1 MDFSLPSAGKVLMPN
16 LTMGVADASG
26 NQGSEENLATI
37 SFETRLFKIG
47 AWTLLRLPKGASAKL
62 PSRGM
67 VMAKGTINGF
77 YFQAALEPDGKGSH
91 WLKVDKAMRKAIG
104 SDAGD
109 TATLAIEPIRK
120 WPEPRVPSD
129 LKKALAANKQAH
141 NLWMDI
147 TPIAR
152 WDWIR
157 WINATKNPETRS
169 IRIEKTLSKLQSGK
183 RTACCFNRSQCTDPE
198 VSKNGVLL
206 EPLQL

>member
-1 MDFSLPSAGKVLMPN
+1 MMPN
-16 LTMGVADASG
+16 LTVGVAETSG
-26 NQGSEENLATI
+26 KRRSEGNMATI

-47 AWTLLRLPKGASAKL
+47 AWTLLRLPKGASSKL

-91 WLKVDKAMRKAIG
+91 WLKVDDAMRKAIG
-104 SDAGD
+104 ADSGD
-109 TATLAIEPIRK
+109 TAKLAIEPIKK
-120 WPEPRVPSD
+120 WSEPRVPDD
-129 LKKALAANKQAH
+129 LKKALAADRQAH
-141 NLWMDI
+141 SLWMDI

-157 WINATKNPETRS
+157 WINATKNPDTRS
-169 IRIEKTLSKLQSGK
+169 IRIEKTLSKLKSGK
-183 RTACCFNRSQCTDPE
+183 RTACCFDRSQCTEPE

-206 EPLQL
+206 EPQR

>member
-1 MDFSLPSAGKVLMPN
+1 MPD
-16 LTMGVADASG
+16 LTVSVAETSE
-26 NQGSEENLATI
+26 NQRSEENMATI

-91 WLKVDKAMRKAIG
+91 WLKVDNAMRKAIRA
-104 SDAGD
+104 DAGD
-109 TATLAIEPIRK
+109 TATLAIEPIKK
-120 WPEPRVPSD
+120 WPEPRVPDD
-129 LKKALAANKQAH
+129 LKKALAADQRAH

-169 IRIEKTLSKLQSGK
+169 IRIEKTLSKLKSGK
-183 RTACCFNRSQCTDPE
+183 RTACCFDRSQCTEPE

-206 EPLQL
+206 EPQRLRSGR

>member
-1 MDFSLPSAGKVLMPN
+1 MPN
-16 LTMGVADASG
+16 LTVRVAETSG
-26 NQGSEENLATI
+26 SQRSEESMATI

-67 VMAKGTINGF
+67 VMARGTINGF

-91 WLKVDKAMRKAIG
+91 WLKVDDAMRKAIRG
-104 SDAGD
+104 KAGD
-109 TATLAIEPIRK
+109 TVALAIGPIKK
-120 WPEPRVPSD
+120 WPEPRAPDD
-129 LKKALAANKQAH
+129 LKKALAADQHAH
-141 NLWMDI
+141 SLWMDI
-147 TPIAR
+147 TSNAR

-169 IRIEKTLSKLQSGK
+169 VRIEKTFSKLKSGK
-183 RTACCFNRSQCTDPE
+183 RTACCFDRSQCTEPE

-206 EPLQL
+206 EPQR

>member
-1 MDFSLPSAGKVLMPN
+1 MPN
-16 LTMGVADASG
+16 LTVGV
-26 NQGSEENLATI
+26 SETPGDQRSQESNATI

-91 WLKVDKAMRKAIG
+91 WLKVDNAMRKAIRA
-104 SDAGD
+104 DAGG
-109 TATLAIEPIRK
+109 TVTLEVEPIKK
-120 WPEPRVPSD
+120 WPEPRAPGD
-129 LKKALAANKQAH
+129 LKKALAADQQAR
-141 NLWMDI
+141 NLWMDV
-147 TPIAR
+147 TPNAR

-157 WINATKNPETRS
+157 WINATKNPETRG
-169 IRIEKTLSKLQSGK
+169 IRIEKTLSKLKSGK
-183 RTACCFNRSQCTDPE
+183 RAACCFDRSQCTEPE

-206 EPLQL
+206 EPQR

>member
-1 MDFSLPSAGKVLMPN
+1 MSD
-16 LTMGVADASG
+16 LTVGVAETSE
-26 NQGSEENLATI
+26 NQRNEENMATI

-47 AWTLLRLPKGASAKL
+47 AWTLLRLPNGASAKL

-67 VMAKGTINGF
+67 VMAKGTINGL

-91 WLKVDKAMRKAIG
+91 WLKVDSAMRKAIG
-104 SDAGD
+104 AGAGD
-109 TATLAIEPIRK
+109 TATLAIEPIKK
-120 WPEPRVPSD
+120 WPEPRVPDD
-129 LKKALAANKQAH
+129 LKKALAADQRTH

-169 IRIEKTLSKLQSGK
+169 IRIEKTLSKLKSGK
-183 RTACCFNRSQCTDPE
+183 RAACCFDRSQCTEPE

-206 EPLQL
+206 EPQR